1 MGMVA
6 GAMLAGP
13 AGAAVGGFLAGMY
26 EGEVRGKVEVGMKYT
41 PIPQVDLKLKER
53 ERYTV
58 NGGLPGV
65 EWGQLYESI

>member
-1 MGMVA
+1 
-6 GAMLAGP
+6 
-13 AGAAVGGFLAGMY
+13 MY